1 MREQTFD
8 DIMRA
13 KVEEHWGMIEK
24 CGWEDAS
31 LENQFG
37 LATSWDLML
46 DD

>member
-1 MREQTFD
+1 MTWEE
-8 DIMRA
+8 IMQA
-13 KVEEHWGMIEK
+13 KVDEHWDMIEK

-31 LENQFG
+31 LEDQFG